1 MIRKITG
8 LAVIAGL
15 ALMCAACGRQQASNP
30 PAGTTSAPAVSAGA
44 SAAPPAAAT
53 KDRPGTSAEAE
64 SSTITRINEDGSE
77 SVEDTSSDNGTRN
90 AMLAAVASTVS
101 STAAAATTLAGPTLW
116 QEGVNYT
123 RLVPAQPTSAPAGQV
138 EVLEFFWYACPHCYA
153 LDPLVEAWKKT
164 KPSYISFSREHV
176 MWNESDRSLARLF
189 YTLQSM
195 GKIDEMHNEVFKE
208 LHVNLRPLTDAG
220 NDERKSEDMQTA
232 FVVKH
237 GISAADFKSAYHSF
251 AVETAMQR
259 GDQLW
264 QRYRIQAVPTF
275 VVNGKYIADI
285 ATAGGG
291 KTGGEEKLLAL
302 ITDLAATEHKR

>member
-8 LAVIAGL
+8 LAAIAGL
-15 ALMCAACGRQQASNP
+15 AFMLADCGRQPAGNP
-30 PAGTTSAPAVSAGA
+30 TAGTTAAPAATVGSN
-44 SAAPPAAAT
+44 AAPAAAAT
-53 KDRPGTSAEAE
+53 KDKAGTAGETE
-64 SSTITRINEDGSE
+64 SSKITRINEDGSE

-101 STAAAATTLAGPTLW
+101 STATAATTLSGPTPW

-123 RLVPAQPTSAPAGQV
+123 RIVPAQPTSAPAGQV

-153 LDPLVEAWKKT
+153 IDPLVEAWKKT

-176 MWNESDRSLARLF
+176 MWNEGDRSLARMF

-208 LHVNLRPLTDAG
+208 LHVNLRLLSDPG
-220 NDERKSEDMQTA
+220 NDDRKSEEMQTA

-259 GDQLW
+259 ADQLW
-264 QRYRIQAVPTF
+264 QRYRISAVPTF
-275 VVNGKYIADI
+275 VINGKFVADI
-285 ATAGGG
+285 GTA
-291 KTGGEEKLLAL
+291 KGEDKLLAL
-302 ITDLAATEHKR
+302 VTDLAATEHKR

>member
-1 MIRKITG
+1 MKMRKPG
-8 LAVIAGL
+8 LFLVLGLTL
-15 ALMCAACGRQQASNP
+15 ALAACGNHQATNSAAGAAGPP
-30 PAGTTSAPAVSAGA
+30 PASAGA
-44 SAAPPAAAT
+44 PAELPATAAKEKSGAAAQT
-53 KDRPGTSAEAE
+53 E

-77 SVEDTSSDNGTRN
+77 SVEDTSSDTGTHN
-90 AMLAAVASTVS
+90 PLLTAVASTLS
-101 STAAAATTLAGPTLW
+101 GTAAAATTLAAPTPW

-138 EVLEFFWYACPHCYA
+138 EVIEFFWYACPHCYA
-153 LDPLVEAWKKT
+153 IDPLVEAWRKT
-164 KPSYISFSREHV
+164 KPAYVSFSREHV

-195 GKIDEMHNEVFKE
+195 GKIDELHNEIFKE
-208 LHVNLRPLTDAG
+208 LHVNLHPLTDAN
-220 NDERKSEDMQTA
+220 NDDKKSEEMQTE

-237 GISAADFKSAYHSF
+237 GISAAAFKSAYSSF
-251 AVETAMQR
+251 AVETAMLR

-275 VVNGKYIADI
+275 VIDGKYVADI

-291 KTGGEEKLLAL
+291 HPGGEEKLLAL
-302 ITDLAATEHKR
+302 VSDLAAIEHKR

>member
-1 MIRKITG
+1 MIYKITG

-15 ALMCAACGRQQASNP
+15 ALMLADCGRQPAGNP
-30 PAGTTSAPAVSAGA
+30 TAGTTAAPAATDTK
-44 SAAPPAAAT
+44 AAPAAAT
-53 KDRPGTSAEAE
+53 KDKPGMAGETE

-101 STAAAATTLAGPTLW
+101 STAAAASLSGPSLW

-153 LDPLVEAWKKT
+153 IDPLVEAWRKT

-208 LHVNLRPLTDAG
+208 LHVNLRPLTDSG
-220 NDERKSEDMQTA
+220 NDERKSEEMQTA

-275 VVNGKYIADI
+275 VVNGKYVADI

-291 KTGGEEKLLAL
+291 KTGEEDKLISLV
-302 ITDLAATEHKR
+302 TDLAATEHKR

>member
-8 LAVIAGL
+8 LVAVVGL
-15 ALMCAACGRQQASNP
+15 AIVLAACGRQQAGNP
-30 PAGTTSAPAVSAGA
+30 SAGVTAAPPTPAGA
-44 SAAPPAAAT
+44 SAAPGTVAA
-53 KDRPGTSAEAE
+53 KDRPGAPADTE

-101 STAAAATTLAGPTLW
+101 GTATAATPLAAPMLW

-153 LDPLVEAWKKT
+153 IDPLVEAWRKS
-164 KPSYISFSREHV
+164 KPAYVSFSREHV
-176 MWNESDRSLARLF
+176 MWNEADRQLARLF

-195 GKIDEMHNEVFKE
+195 GKMDEMHNEVFKE
-208 LHVNLRPLTDAG
+208 LHVNMHPLTDPG
-220 NDERKSEDMQTA
+220 NDERKSEELQTA

-237 GISAADFKSAYHSF
+237 GISAAVFKSTYHSF

-264 QRYRIQAVPTF
+264 QRYKIQAVPTF
-275 VVNGKYIADI
+275 VINGKYVADI
-285 ATAGGG
+285 GTA
-291 KTGGEEKLLAL
+291 KGEDKLLAL
-302 ITDLAATEHKR
+302 VSDLAALEHKR

>member
-1 MIRKITG
+1 MKVGKKG
-8 LAVIAGL
+8 LLLAIGLML
-15 ALMCAACGRQQASNP
+15 ALCACDTHQKSGPASGVVGTPPP
-30 PAGTTSAPAVSAGA
+30 PAGAPAALPQTASKEKSGA
-44 SAAPPAAAT
+44 T
-53 KDRPGTSAEAE
+53 AETE

-77 SVEDTSSDNGTRN
+77 SVEDTSSDTGAHNPILT
-90 AMLAAVASTVS
+90 AVASS
-101 STAAAATTLAGPTLW
+101 LSGTAAAATTLAAPAPW

-153 LDPLVEAWKKT
+153 IDPLVEAWKKT
-164 KPSYISFSREHV
+164 KPAYISFSREHV

-195 GKIDEMHNEVFKE
+195 GKIDELHNEIFKE
-208 LHVNLRPLTDAG
+208 LHVNLHPLTDAN
-220 NDERKSEDMQTA
+220 NDDKVSEEMQTA

-237 GISAADFKSAYHSF
+237 GISAAAFKSAYSSF
-251 AVETAMQR
+251 AVETAMLR

-275 VVNGKYIADI
+275 VINGKYVADI

-291 KTGGEEKLLAL
+291 RAGGEEKLLSL
-302 ITDLAATEHKR
+302 VSDLAAIEHKR